1 MNSWLDGDVVHAI
14 VLSGL
19 PLLPLAAF
27 LLIVATGRRWSDR
40 RCRLIAAGIALISAI
55 AAVAL
60 LAVIEFAGSSH
71 SPFVW
76 YEWIHIPGN
85 PPLTA
90 SLSVSADSLSLG
102 VLAVLSIGVVFVV
115 RGIGRDEPAAAARA
129 HCARAMLLLFSVSML
144 VLSTNWLT
152 MFLFWQL
159 AGVACL
165 LPSGRIAEHPQ
176 DAAAARKIFLFGLAA
191 DAFLL
196 AGILLVAVAYGSLDF
211 SASLSAGAEKMTTAA
226 NEVSGSLIAWCLFIG
241 VAGRCLLVPFLGLA
255 GDLAHDREPSAA
267 LLHAGILIPTGGYL
281 IIRTAP
287 LFLAS
292 PDTLE
297 WMFWSGAVT
306 L

>member
-115 RGIGRDEPAAAARA
+115 RRIGRDEPAA
-129 HCARAMLLLFSVSML
+129 
-144 VLSTNWLT
+144 
-152 MFLFWQL
+152 
-159 AGVACL
+159 
-165 LPSGRIAEHPQ
+165 E
-176 DAAAARKIFLFGLAA
+176 
-191 DAFLL
+191 
-196 AGILLVAVAYGSLDF
+196 AV
-211 SASLSAGAEKMTTAA
+211 
-226 NEVSGSLIAWCLFIG
+226 
-241 VAGRCLLVPFLGLA
+241 
-255 GDLAHDREPSAA
+255 
-267 LLHAGILIPTGGYL
+267 
-281 IIRTAP
+281 
-287 LFLAS
+287 
-292 PDTLE
+292 
-297 WMFWSGAVT
+297 
-306 L
+306 